1 MARREISQNA
11 WRSELDAFSRQH
23 DGWIVTVRVVGHG
36 GDTHVAAHDVPL
48 HGISPLASDGRDLVV
63 TLGTG
68 DRHLAHRI
76 PNPTALA
83 IDETPHGASRGLI
96 VEAADGTTTIEF
108 RAPMRPEEVDG
119 LPRGLA

>member
-1 MARREISQNA
+1 MQASSLSSAGVSLAHIRRGGCTMARREISQNA

-48 HGISPLASDGRDLVV
+48 HGISPLAADRHDLVV

-68 DRHLAHRI
+68 DQHLAHRI
-76 PNPTALA
+76 PSPTALA
-83 IDETPHGASRGLI
+83 I
-96 VEAADGTTTIEF
+96 
-108 RAPMRPEEVDG
+108 
-119 LPRGLA
+119 